1 MSEQNSQN
9 SSYPQYGQSNNSER
23 YENKDHGK
31 GLATFSYIFL
41 AVAVVAAV
49 ILVIAFEYPGFF

>member
-1 MSEQNSQN
+1 MSDLNTPNSD
-9 SSYPQYGQSNNSER
+9 YPQYGKNNESTR
-23 YENKDHGK
+23 YENKDTGK

-41 AVAVVAAV
+41 AVAVIAAV